1 MKNYKMFFLTFIAI
15 ISILASCKKDKTEP
29 TELSKLPPATQ
40 TGAKIFGCLV
50 NGKAYLPYK
59 DCSICTPPL
68 QFYYDNTSGGQFGI
82 SAANLSQTISIGIDS
97 CISAKKYTYYA
108 DPNHPI
114 RFAYRLNTYD
124 ALSVFD
130 TLVVAS
136 GYLNMSRFDL
146 TSGIFSGTFE
156 FTLTKQ
162 GHETINVTNGRF
174 DAKLI

>member
-1 MKNYKMFFLTFIAI
+1 MRIIVIALIFFTMIG
-15 ISILASCKKDKTEP
+15 ASCKKDKTEP

-40 TGAKIFGCLV
+40 TGAKTFGCLV

-82 SAANLSQTISIGIDS
+82 SAANFNQTISIGIDS
-97 CISAKKYTYYA
+97 CISAKKYVYYV

-130 TLVVAS
+130 TLVIAS

-156 FTLTKQ
+156 FTLSKQ

-174 DAKLI
+174 DAKL